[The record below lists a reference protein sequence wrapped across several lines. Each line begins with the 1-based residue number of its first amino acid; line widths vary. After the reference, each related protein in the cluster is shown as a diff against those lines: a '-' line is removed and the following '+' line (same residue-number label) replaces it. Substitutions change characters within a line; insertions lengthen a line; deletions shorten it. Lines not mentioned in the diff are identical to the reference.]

1 MSILKSNTSNI
12 DLPFVFVE
20 TSCFNQPLDSATMH
34 ANNLT
39 FLQHTFLCKYYK
51 ISPSD
56 YVILNYIFCLHLFS
70 DLLTMFKDFPL
81 HGDSWKVQFPGFL
94 SKMDLPVS

>member
-1 MSILKSNTSNI
+1 
-12 DLPFVFVE
+12 
-20 TSCFNQPLDSATMH
+20 MH